1 MVPGIISTFLDE
13 AWLFT
18 KGGIRIMKKL
28 WELYVTFLRVGGL
41 TFGGGMAMLPML
53 KKEVVEKKGWSTEE
67 ELLDIYAIG
76 QCTPGIIAVNTS
88 TYIGYEQAGII
99 GAVCGTLGMITPS
112 LIIITLVA
120 TILNRFITE
129 PMVIH
134 ALSGIRVAVCA
145 LMLNTVVSLAK
156 AGVKDYLGAIIFL
169 TGFLLATF
177 SPIPTIV
184 LVVCAAL
191 AGIGIN
197 IRKEKAGS

>member
-1 MVPGIISTFLDE
+1 
-13 AWLFT
+13 
-18 KGGIRIMKKL
+18 MKKL
-28 WELYVTFLRVGGL
+28 WELYITFLRIGGL

-88 TYIGYEQAGII
+88 TYIGYEQAGICGGI
-99 GAVCGTLGMITPS
+99 CGTLGMVTPS

-134 ALSGIRVAVCA
+134 A
-145 LMLNTVVSLAK
+145 
-156 AGVKDYLGAIIFL
+156 
-169 TGFLLATF
+169 
-177 SPIPTIV
+177 
-184 LVVCAAL
+184 
-191 AGIGIN
+191 
-197 IRKEKAGS
+197 

>member
-1 MVPGIISTFLDE
+1 
-13 AWLFT
+13 
-18 KGGIRIMKKL
+18 MKKL
-28 WELYVTFLRVGGL
+28 WELYVTFFRVGGL

-53 KKEVVEKKGWSTEE
+53 KKEVVEKKSWSTEE

-99 GAVCGTLGMITPS
+99 GAICGTLGMVTPS

-120 TILNRFITE
+120 TILNQFITA
-129 PMVIH
+129 PLVIH

-156 AGVKDYLGAIIFL
+156 AGVKDYLGALIFL
-169 TGFLLATF
+169 AGFLLATF
-177 SPIPTIV
+177 SATEKE
-184 LVVCAAL
+184 
-191 AGIGIN
+191 N
-197 IRKEKAGS
+197 IL

>member
-1 MVPGIISTFLDE
+1 
-13 AWLFT
+13 
-18 KGGIRIMKKL
+18 MKKL
-28 WELYVTFLRVGGL
+28 WELYITFLRIGGL

-88 TYIGYEQAGII
+88 TYIGYEQAGICGGI
-99 GAVCGTLGMITPS
+99 CGTLGMVTPS

-156 AGVKDYLGAIIFL
+156 AGVKDHLGALIFL
-169 TGFLLATF
+169 SGFLLATF

-197 IRKEKAGS
+197 IRREKAKS

>member
-1 MVPGIISTFLDE
+1 
-13 AWLFT
+13 
-18 KGGIRIMKKL
+18 MKKL
-28 WELYVTFLRVGGL
+28 WELYITFLRVGGL

-99 GAVCGTLGMITPS
+99 GGICGTLGMITPS

-129 PMVIH
+129 PMIIH

-145 LMLNTVVSLAK
+145 LMLNTVISLAK
-156 AGVKDYLGAIIFL
+156 TGVKDYLGALIFL
-169 TGFLLATF
+169 SGFFLATF

-191 AGIGIN
+191 AGIGIS
-197 IRKEKAGS
+197 IRKEKAGK

>member
-1 MVPGIISTFLDE
+1 
-13 AWLFT
+13 
-18 KGGIRIMKKL
+18 MKKL
-28 WELYVTFLRVGGL
+28 WELYITFLRVGGL

-99 GAVCGTLGMITPS
+99 GAICGTLGMITPS

-145 LMLNTVVSLAK
+145 LMLNTVFSLAK
-156 AGVKDYLGAIIFL
+156 AGVKDYLGGLIFL
-169 TGFLLATF
+169 SGFLLATF

-191 AGIGIN
+191 VGIGIN
-197 IRKEKAGS
+197 IRREKANS

>member
-1 MVPGIISTFLDE
+1 
-13 AWLFT
+13 
-18 KGGIRIMKKL
+18 MKKL

-184 LVVCAAL
+184 LVVCAAR